1 MKFIVLLITPKV
13 TFQKVKLSL
22 QIVDRESVALE
33 VNELLNKQN
42 YRKAKE
48 IWNFLTTDTDIQGA
62 IKAANRLAVKYLNYT
77 DHGLDHVT
85 IVCRNVLKILE
96 VIGEEITPAI
106 IKQDIGTMDD
116 VAVVCLAAS
125 YLHDVGH
132 VIHRNFHELSSS
144 ILAKDLLMSKLKK
157 LYTNPDQLWDILS
170 HIQHAILAHDDE
182 IQCLTPEAGFVTVAD
197 GLDMCEGRSRKP
209 YDLGKVD
216 IHSISAL
223 SISEIEIQ
231 KGTKKK
237 PLRLNILMLSE
248 AGIFQVEEVFLPK
261 LRTSGLADDIEINTL
276 VNGKP
281 IALSQVLRL
290 YKKI

>member
-1 MKFIVLLITPKV
+1 MQVI
-13 TFQKVKLSL
+13 
-22 QIVDRESVALE
+22 DRENVAKDVVAL
-33 VNELLNKQN
+33 LDKFDFK
-42 YRKAKE
+42 KAKE
-48 IWNFLTTDTDIQGA
+48 MWTFLTTDEDIQGA

-85 IVCRNVLKILE
+85 IVCRNVLQIID
-96 VIGEEITPAI
+96 VIGNEVTPAI
-106 IKQDIGTMDD
+106 ISQEIGTMDD
-116 VAVVCLAAS
+116 VAVVCLAAC

-132 VIHRNFHELSSS
+132 VIHRNFHELASS
-144 ILAKDLLMSKLKK
+144 ILAKDLLYSKLKK
-157 LYTNPDQLWDILS
+157 MYSNADQRWDILS
-170 HIQHAILAHDDE
+170 HIQHAILSHDDE

-223 SISEIEIQ
+223 SISEVEIQ
-231 KGTKKK
+231 KGTKRK

-261 LRTSGLADDIEINTL
+261 LRTSSISDKIEINTL

-281 IALSQVLRL
+281 IALSQVLKMN
-290 YKKI
+290 KKFND